1 AGASLADLRAEDL
14 APAHDMV
21 TGPPLGYTAVKEAV
35 LPFNRFPGVDTRLGP
50 EMRSTGEVMGIDA
63 DFGIAFAKSQA
74 GTGSMVLPTKGTVFC
89 SVANRD
95 KRAMIFPIK
104 RLAQL
109 GFTILA
115 TEGTAATLRRAGVDC
130 EVVAKWSQ
138 GAAHDGPTIV
148 DKLNAGEVDL
158 VLNTPTGGG

>member
-1 AGASLADLRAEDL
+1 
-14 APAHDMV
+14 M
-21 TGPPLGYTAVKEAV
+21 

-63 DFGIAFAKSQA
+63 DFGVAFAKSQA
-74 GTGSMVLPTKGTVFC
+74 GTGQMVLPTKGTVFC

-109 GFTILA
+109 GFSVLA
-115 TEGTAATLRRAGVDC
+115 TEGTAETLRRAGVRGRGRAQAQRPGRGTHDRRPDQPRARATSC
-130 EVVAKWSQ
+130 STPRP
-138 GAAHDGPTIV
+138 AAAPAPT
-148 DKLNAGEVDL
+148 A
-158 VLNTPTGGG
+158 TRSAPPR